1 MTFSIISINS
11 FEDYNIL
18 SKSIIILYLSL
29 YLFINV
35 NISFITLNLSS
46 FSSIFLISEFVIFV

>member
-29 YLFINV
+29 YLFIND

-46 FSSIFLISEFVIFV
+46 FSSIFLISEFVIFI